1 MTIDVQELA
10 REIACRMAPDA
21 LLTPDDVGAILG
33 CSGRYV
39 TEQYVLTPGFPKAI
53 RLRGPAGR
61 RGQPRWQRSAIAAWI
76 ESHKEGHGHVG
87 GRPRMR

>member
-1 MTIDVQELA
+1 MSIDVQELA

-21 LLTPDDVGAILG
+21 LLSPEDVGALLG

-39 TEQYVLTPGFPKAI
+39 TEQYVLTPSFPKAI

-61 RGQPRWQRSAIAAWI
+61 QGQPRWQRSDIMEWVAA
-76 ESHKEGHGHVG
+76 HRDNGNRRG
-87 GRPRMR
+87 PRREN